1 MSTIHIDPASLENP
15 APQVLETAAGKAN
28 CSGQNAPDPP
38 RRSSRGGVTTT
49 TQTRLY
55 PPTPELPDRDRLLT
69 TPIHDA
75 TSNSMELGSFGETS
89 NVATSS
95 PADTGFGA
103 WSYVASAFSMFVV
116 VWGWYFFQQLESQFL
131 VKIRLKIGAGF
142 PQSFPIFQTFLSS
155 GDAAKYPNSEI
166 LLLLSP
172 GLQDIE
178 EGILF
183 QILPKSAKYRQM
195 LVIIGIFT
203 MIVALLLASCASNPW
218 QILCTQGLL
227 FGIGGIMLNF
237 VHVSIFSEWFEKKK
251 KRAMT
256 MIWLG
261 YRTGALVFPSACQW
275 LLEKHGYETTLRVL
289 IAPMLTLL
297 VPSVVLLRGRY
308 EPATVITQ
316 PVRVLSKITVLRNPD
331 ILFYLLTAFL
341 FFSVVNVPRTF
352 IAMFG
357 ADINLDTSD
366 RALALFLHV
375 LCNMIATYSL
385 GWLSDSI
392 FYDGLIAGC
401 AVSTSLVH
409 FLVWGSVKSKFGL
422 LVYAIT
428 SGLASGGKCAS
439 LPNECSI

>member
-1 MSTIHIDPASLENP
+1 MSTLYIDPASLENP
-15 APQVLETAAGKAN
+15 APQVLESASGEAN
-28 CSGQNAPDPP
+28 SSEQNAAETP
-38 RRSSRGGVTTT
+38 RRSSRGGVTAT

-55 PPTPELPDRDRLLT
+55 PARDPLLT
-69 TPIHDA
+69 APIDDA
-75 TSNSMELGSFGETS
+75 TSNSMELGSFEETG
-89 NVATSS
+89 NVAISL

-116 VWGWYFFQQLESQFL
+116 VWGGFSLCQQTSESIPR
-131 VKIRLKIGAGF
+131 KSKSWESGAGF
-142 PQSFPIFQTFLSS
+142 PQAFPIFQTFLSS
-155 GDAAKYPNSEI
+155 GDAARYPDSEI

-256 MIWLG
+256 TIWLG

-275 LLEKHGYETTLRVL
+275 LLEKHGYEMTLRVL

-297 VPSVVLLRGRY
+297 VPSVVLLRGRH
-308 EPATVITQ
+308 EPATVFTQ
-316 PVRVLSKITVLRNPD
+316 PVRPNLSKMTVLRNPD
-331 ILFYLLTAFL
+331 IIFYLLIAFL

-352 IAMFG
+352 ISIFG
-357 ADINLDTSD
+357 ADINLNTSD
-366 RALALFLHV
+366 RALALFFHV

-401 AVSTSLVH
+401 SLSTSLVH

-422 LVYAIT
+422 FIYAIT
-428 SGLASGGKCAS
+428 SGLASGGNYAYI
-439 LPNECSI
+439 PNQCRI